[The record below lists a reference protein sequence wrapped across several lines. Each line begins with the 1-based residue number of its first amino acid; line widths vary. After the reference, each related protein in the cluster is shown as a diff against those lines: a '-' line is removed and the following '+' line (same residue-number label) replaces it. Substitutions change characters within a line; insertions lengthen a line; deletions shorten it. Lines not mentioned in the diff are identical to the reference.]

1 MRVLHFY
8 KTYKPDSMGGVEELI
23 GQICSGAAKRGVT
36 SEVLTVSRDTST
48 VDFGDHVHHRAK
60 LDVEIASSAF
70 SLAAFRRFRE
80 LAEHA
85 DLIHYHFPWPFADI
99 VHFASRVHKPSIV
112 TYHSDIVRQKVLLQF
127 YKPLRDRFLASV
139 DKIVAT
145 SPNYLATSDVLQRY
159 RDKVE
164 VIPIGLDETSYAAP
178 NAEKLRYWRERA
190 GPKFFLFVGN
200 LRYYKG
206 LHVLLDALPG
216 TDFRVVIVGSGPVE
230 RELRAQAERL
240 KLNNVDFVGPVADDD
255 KIALLTLC
263 HALTFPSH
271 LRSEAFGIS
280 LLEAAMFG
288 KAMIST
294 EIGTGTSYVNVDG
307 ETGLVVPASDP
318 GALRGA
324 MGRLWGD
331 DVLAAELG
339 LKARKR
345 FEAKFTAGKMVD
357 AYVDLYRRL
366 VDSSSAASVR

>member
-23 GQICSGAAKRGVT
+23 SQICSGAAKRGVT
-36 SEVLTVSRDTST
+36 SEVLTVSKDTST
-48 VDFGDHVHHRAK
+48 VDFGDHLHHRAK

-70 SLAAFRRFRE
+70 SLAAFRRFRD
-80 LAEHA
+80 LAKHA
-85 DLIHYHFPWPFADI
+85 DLIHYHFPWPFADV
-99 VHFASRVHKPSIV
+99 VHFASRVRKPSIM

-127 YKPLRDRFLASV
+127 YKSLRDRFLASM

-145 SPNYLATSDVLQRY
+145 SPNYLATSKVLQRY
-159 RDKVE
+159 RNKVE
-164 VIPIGLDETSYAAP
+164 VIPIGLDEASYATST
-178 NAEKLRYWRERA
+178 AEKLRYWRERA

-206 LHVLLDALPG
+206 LHILLDALPG

-230 RELRAQAERL
+230 RELRTQAERL
-240 KLNNVDFVGPVADDD
+240 KLDNVDFVGPVDDDD

-263 HALTFPSH
+263 NALTFPSH

-307 ETGLVVPASDP
+307 ETGLVVRASDP
-318 GALRGA
+318 GALRDA
-324 MGRLWGD
+324 MGKLWGD
-331 DVLAAELG
+331 DVLATKLG
-339 LKARKR
+339 QKARER

-366 VDSSSAASVR
+366 VNSSATASNR